1 MLTVFSDGSQLLPLC
16 DDIDVDIYVING
28 MLAMIMT
35 ETMIM
40 IIMLTI
46 MTKAPTNFSEGCQLL
61 PASDHIDVWRLTFDN
76 YNNGD
81 NKYYYMLI
89 MKIIM
94 APTNFSERGQLLP
107 ASDQAA
113 RAGDAMALARYL

>member
-35 ETMIM
+35 KTMIM

-46 MTKAPTNFSEGCQLL
+46 MTT
-61 PASDHIDVWRLTFDN
+61 
-76 YNNGD
+76 
-81 NKYYYMLI
+81 
-89 MKIIM
+89 